1 MNITL
6 VEQSIQYTFAGEKYK
21 KGKKARILKNVNI
34 DAKPEDLVKIGKV
47 MSRLQ
52 RDEGL
57 LTATLI
63 QHSDI
68 KVEN

>member
-34 DAKPEDLVKIGKV
+34 DAKPENLVKVGKV

-52 RDEGL
+52 KDNGL
-57 LTATLI
+57 LNATLI

-68 KVEN
+68 KIED